1 MMLYTGIIV
10 TDHNVFFL
18 KLSNVISLKKWFL
31 VHKFQPTRLNS
42 GIGKDDKPRNH
53 LRRRRAAECCV
64 RRFPYSIKRTMGK
77 SCGVLRD
84 VRTTRLFHN

>member
-10 TDHNVFFL
+10 TDHNVCFL
-18 KLSNVISLKKWFL
+18 KFSNVISLKKWFL
-31 VHKFQPTRLNS
+31 VHKFQPTRLHS

-53 LRRRRAAECCV
+53 LRRRRAAEYCV

-77 SCGVLRD
+77 SCD
-84 VRTTRLFHN
+84 VRTTRLFPN